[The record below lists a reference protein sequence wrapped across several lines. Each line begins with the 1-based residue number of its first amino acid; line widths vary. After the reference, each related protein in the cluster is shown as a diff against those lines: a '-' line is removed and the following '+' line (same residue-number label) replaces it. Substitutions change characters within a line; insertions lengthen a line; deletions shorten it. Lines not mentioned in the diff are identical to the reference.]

1 MDGFFQRLEKAAEL
15 HNRVHH
21 RKPSEID
28 HKLFSDLPFQSA
40 GNFAT
45 QHLLRSGVIQAKLSI
60 SQPDDVHEQE
70 ADRITEQVMRMPEP
84 ALQRTCAGCDSGAAP
99 CRACEDKAAI
109 AERKAADHASQA
121 QTDSVSASLVESLGS
136 GQSLDPEARA
146 FFEPRFGADL
156 GDVRVHT
163 GASAAE
169 SAHALSAQAY
179 TVGRDVV
186 FSAGQ
191 YEPGS
196 NAGRRLLAHE
206 LTHVVQQRSASIY
219 SRDLLISKPGD
230 PAERDANTA
239 PAALEQGQRAALG
252 NIRSTGPV
260 LARQM
265 DFDELGLEP
274 AGSGSTQP
282 ASITCDPE
290 NNEGHPLIMRGSRRP
305 AVGYAQKKLNIM
317 LGRIFQCMASPAC
330 WNQIP
335 ELNKTFIEVEITKL
349 TEFPLVIDCKFGPN
363 TAGATKIFQAFIMF
377 GNSKDWDGKIGPKTW
392 DALEVA
398 TDPTVPPPIVPP
410 PSSSPPVS
418 PPTPL
423 PSPGGIFL

>member
-1 MDGFFQRLEKAAEL
+1 MDGSFQTPEKATDFY
-15 HNRVHH
+15 NRVHY
-21 RKPSEID
+21 RKSSDKDHNTNFDAPSQ
-28 HKLFSDLPFQSA
+28 PA
-40 GNFAT
+40 GNLAT
-45 QHLLRSGVIQAKLSI
+45 QRLLRSGVIQAKLTI

-84 ALQRTCAGCDSGAAP
+84 APQRACAGCESGATP
-99 CRACEDKAAI
+99 CPACEEKAAI

-136 GQSLDPEARA
+136 GRSLDPEARA

-156 GDVRVHT
+156 GHVRVHT
-163 GASAAE
+163 DACAAE
-169 SAHALSAQAY
+169 SAHALRAQAY

-219 SRDLLISKPGD
+219 SRDLLIAKPGD

-260 LARQM
+260 VARQM
-265 DFDELGLEP
+265 DFDELGLAP
-274 AGSGSTQP
+274 SGSGSTQP
-282 ASITCDPE
+282 ASVMCDPE
-290 NNEGHPLIMRGSRRP
+290 NNEGHPLIMRGARRA
-305 AVGYAQKKLNIM
+305 AVGYAQEKLNIM
-317 LGRIFQCMASPAC
+317 LGRIFQCMASPVC

-363 TAGATKIFQAFIMF
+363 TAGATKIFQAFMF

-410 PSSSPPVS
+410 PSPSPPVL